1 MHRLP
6 GSHGFD
12 IILFFST
19 GSCCVLKSNIPDIV
33 FKKFLVINH
42 AGIAVLVVNKISAL
56 INLRLLIGCG
66 IESSVNKKLRV
77 HKTVSVKQCFYRYF
91 VGPHRCTSGLT
102 TAPWKLHHMLS
113 AN

>member
-19 GSCCVLKSNIPDIV
+19 GSCCALKSNIPDIV

-66 IESSVNKKLRV
+66 IESSVNSVFTKLYLSNNAFTDILSVRTAV
-77 HKTVSVKQCFYRYF
+77 H
-91 VGPHRCTSGLT
+91 L
-102 TAPWKLHHMLS
+102 A
-113 AN
+113 